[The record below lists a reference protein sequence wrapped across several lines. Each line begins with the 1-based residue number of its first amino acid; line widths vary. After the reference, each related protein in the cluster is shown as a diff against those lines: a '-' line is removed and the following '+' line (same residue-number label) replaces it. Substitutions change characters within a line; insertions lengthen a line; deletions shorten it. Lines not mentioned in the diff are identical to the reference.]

1 MSTMMMARTTM
12 PMPMV
17 LAGDAL
23 ADCPKRS
30 YTPTRLL
37 GALGDRG
44 LFMRHLLARKAP
56 GETS

>member
-1 MSTMMMARTTM
+1 MSTMMMARTVM

-30 YTPTRLL
+30 YTPTRRVGLEDVGDSGIRILL
-37 GALGDRG
+37 SL
-44 LFMRHLLARKAP
+44 
-56 GETS
+56 EV